1 MSLTLYGAPL
11 SPFVRKVRLL
21 LAEKGLEYQLEMIS
35 PFDMPEWYRQ
45 INPLGRIPAL
55 RDGELTL
62 ADSGVI
68 CQYLDEK
75 QPEPSFYGEGAEQRA
90 QMRWLEKYADYELA
104 PLATFVVFRN
114 RLVKPA
120 FMSQPCDENA
130 VQSALNERLPPHF
143 DYLQLQLGDKA
154 FFLGDNPGIADLA
167 VACQLINMEH
177 GGASL
182 DPARWP
188 RLQAWLERIKARDSM
203 QSMLPGELRMIAK
216 LTTRA

>member
-21 LAEKGLEYQLEMIS
+21 LAEKELEYQLEMIN
-35 PFDMPEWYRQ
+35 PFGMPDWFRQ

-75 QPEPSFYGEGAEQRA
+75 HPRPGFYGRDAAQRA
-90 QMRWLEKYADYELA
+90 QARWLEKYADYELA

-114 RLVKPA
+114 RLVKPN
-120 FMSQPCDENA
+120 FMGQACDESA
-130 VQSALNERLPPHF
+130 VQSALNDKLPPHF
-143 DYLQLQLGDKA
+143 DYLQAQLGEHD
-154 FFLGDNPGIADLA
+154 FFLGDSPSIADLA

-182 DPARWP
+182 DAARWP
-188 RLQAWLERIKARDSM
+188 RLQALLQRVKARDSV
-203 QSMLPGELRMIAK
+203 QSVLPGEQRMIAK
-216 LTTRA
+216 LSGK